1 MITNKL
7 ILIRF
12 SPNCTSN
19 CTSNGLLQPC
29 DLRSSFSSP
38 ISPSSHMLLN
48 SSIAPSTSSFPTSSL
63 TQSTS
68 SLSPSTK
75 SLAHTPL
82 KPTTSR
88 LKTFSP
94 RRKQL
99 RLNLTCSSSCHSRGN
114 IEIQRQLELG
124 MSETIYAETKFL

>member
-12 SPNCTSN
+12 SPNCS
-19 CTSNGLLQPC
+19 SNGLLQPC

-38 ISPSSHMLLN
+38 ISPSRHMLLN

-68 SLSPSTK
+68 SLSPSSK